1 METTEPAYL
10 VDYSL
15 HLIIIKGNL
24 DRIAEA
30 VKLDGVPTAVRDQ
43 VNLLSEGHLRAR
55 SRNAGRHRARVMG
68 MSGYRTPRSCML
80 RDGRRHSVSD
90 LSCTSPNF

>member
-1 METTEPAYL
+1 METTKPAYL

-43 VNLLSEGHLRAR
+43 VNLLLKGTCGLVQEMQDPPRA
-55 SRNAGRHRARVMG
+55 VMG
-68 MSGYRTPRSCML
+68 MIVIRPASWML